1 MLFRSSNFKFT
12 HYQGDLVSNVD
23 DGSSHGCHLTG
34 GSTGAVFTAA
44 GDEANIAVRL
54 TGKGTGP
61 TVVGNSSSPVSI
73 TGTVT
78 TTGALTV
85 TGAAT
90 FNSTAI
96 GLNSTKVSFAGSTSF
111 LIALRRVF
119 VEFSVP
125 TMAVNAGAE
134 VGDIAVTGLT
144 TNAVVTMSPRGP
156 INSSVA
162 GVLLQSYCSTAGQLH
177 ITIQNAGTT
186 ITGST
191 QSAYA
196 MIHDFNIPV

>member
-1 MLFRSSNFKFT
+1 MLFRSSNAKFV
-12 HYQGDLVSNVD
+12 HYGGDVVSNVD

-44 GDEANIAVRL
+44 GDEANIAARI
-54 TGKGTGP
+54 TGKGTAP
-61 TVVGNSSSPVSI
+61 TIVGNSSSPVTLAGNVTQSGTFTSTGI
-73 TGTVT
+73 T
-78 TTGALTV
+78 
-85 TGAAT
+85 
-90 FNSTAI
+90 STHI
-96 GLNSTKVSFAGSTSF
+96 SLNSTKVSFAGSTAF
-111 LIALRRVF
+111 LIGMRRVF
-119 VEFSVP
+119 VEFTVP

-162 GVLLQSYCSTAGQLH
+162 GVLLQSYCSSAGQLH

-196 MIHDFNIPV
+196 MIHDFNIPVP